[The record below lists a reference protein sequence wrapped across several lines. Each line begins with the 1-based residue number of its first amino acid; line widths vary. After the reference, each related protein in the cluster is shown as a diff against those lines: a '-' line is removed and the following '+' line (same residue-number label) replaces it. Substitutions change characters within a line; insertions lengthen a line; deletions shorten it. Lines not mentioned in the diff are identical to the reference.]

1 MDKTDNSLQELFTK
15 YVDAHVKHNESYAEK
30 IVLSR
35 KYHSIKERCDA
46 KPYFYKDSREVK
58 VKCYTDMFVAC
69 VAYEKKYIETRK
81 LDKIKDEYHDEL
93 KKRNYHQSI

>member
-15 YVDAHVKHNESYAEK
+15 YVDTHVKHNESYAEK

-46 KPYFYKDSREVK
+46 KPYFYKDSHEVK
-58 VKCYTDMFVAC
+58 VKCYTDMFIAC
-69 VAYEKKYIETRK
+69 VAYEKKYNETRK
-81 LDKIKDEYHDEL
+81 LDMMKDKYEYEL
-93 KKRNYHQSI
+93 KKLNYHQRI

>member
-15 YVDAHVKHNESYAEK
+15 YVMAHIKYTESHEEK
-30 IVLSR
+30 NVLR
-35 KYHSIKERCDA
+35 DKYHSIKERCDA

-81 LDKIKDEYHDEL
+81 LDKIKDEYEDEL
-93 KKRNYHQSI
+93 KKLNYHNTI